1 MKISQMIKEPS
12 SSLTEHCRV
21 ATFDLRGHGNSDKP
35 DHADAYASGEQWADH
50 LNSVMETAG
59 LRRPTLV
66 GWSLLNQEAQISLY
80 PESGHAPFYDEPE
93 RFNRELAGSSASHLG
108 DGHLRQAVERI
119 AGVQPAPKLTPAK
132 LKL

>member
-1 MKISQMIKEPS
+1 MKISQTIKEPS

-93 RFNRELAGSSASHLG
+93 RFNRELPASSASHLG

>member
-1 MKISQMIKEPS
+1 MSQTIKGKNKA
-12 SSLTEHCRV
+12 LV
-21 ATFDLRGHGNSDKP
+21 LKAFDTLFNAKDLLFQPTMS
-35 DHADAYASGEQWADH
+35 
-50 LNSVMETAG
+50 
-59 LRRPTLV
+59 RRMQA
-66 GWSLLNQEAQISLY
+66 LNQEAQISLY